1 MNKIKLRRIRRVLS
15 TNKFK
20 LIMIAMVSLFLFTS
34 TGYAILNVV
43 QKIDGTATIW
53 VDNKFVCQD
62 GISGKFQRNSS
73 WNEASG
79 KTHYN
84 ATITIN
90 NDGSEDILTWKLVL
104 KGPSDLEVQTNADI
118 VIDDNGIVTM
128 TPLSWNSLI
137 TSGNHVILDVGFI
150 TVEEEFDPEYIYING
165 CLVYGTDVGGS
176 GGGSGSGEEDDDNG
190 DPTVELTGLEIS
202 PSTYTMSVGE
212 TAPLQVAKTPSDAF
226 ATLVWSSS
234 DEKIATVSD
243 SGVVTA
249 VSKGEVVI
257 TVSSGEISAT
267 STITVEEESTPP
279 ETELTNLILNPTEK
293 YLEVGTT
300 FQFVVTM
307 SPADATVD
315 LVWSSN
321 NEDVAVVDQE
331 GVVTAK
337 APGEATITVTG
348 GNVSTTSLVYVE
360 LENTELVS
368 LTINPNAHTMKV
380 GENVSLQLTKNPV
393 DATDQITW
401 SSSDESIAKV
411 GQDGVV
417 IAIGPGDATITA
429 SNGTVSAQSVITVE
443 QTEIILTSLEINPST
458 HTMKVGNSV
467 TLNAIKN
474 PIDAT
479 DVLTWASSDE
489 NIAIVNESGVVR
501 AVSKGEVV
509 ITVTNGTI
517 SAQSI
522 ITIEEPTTELTA
534 LSITPASYTMTVDE
548 KVVLQVTKTPSDSLA
563 TLTWSSDNESVATV
577 AQDGTVTAVGVG
589 DAVITVTNGEISA
602 QSVIT
607 VEEAVPPSEV
617 DDVSIEFVTNGN
629 PWGSLEYGY
638 SANFEINITNNSENA
653 INELSFTI
661 GFPEGTSLSIWVN
674 GVTINGNEITY
685 SGNLAANNGS
695 IKLQGQLSFPKNYE
709 INDYLPPVITINEVK

>member
-20 LIMIAMVSLFLFTS
+20 LIMITMVSLFLFTS

-293 YLEVGTT
+293 YLEIGTT

-315 LVWSSN
+315 LVWSSS

-368 LTINPNAHTMKV
+368 LT
-380 GENVSLQLTKNPV
+380 
-393 DATDQITW
+393 
-401 SSSDESIAKV
+401 
-411 GQDGVV
+411 
-417 IAIGPGDATITA
+417 
-429 SNGTVSAQSVITVE
+429 
-443 QTEIILTSLEINPST
+443 INPST

-607 VEEAVPPSEV
+607 VEEAVPPSDV

-653 INELSFTI
+653 ISELSFTI